1 MKHKNKLIEVFKNT
15 VLLNT
20 NYNLFSKKYDNVL
33 YAEPKTY
40 EDIIDTPSSSFTI
53 NSDSV
58 FDRPTRKKTSN
69 EILNKLQ
76 SKNKPLIA
84 YIESDIKKNINILPN
99 NFVKI
104 LETEN
109 IINST
114 PYDINKNIV
123 TNRII
128 GDKYD
133 PISSQ
138 QEPIPDLYTTQQE
151 SSVTSKESFDPISS
165 QQEPIPDLYTT
176 QQESSV
182 TSKESFDPIS
192 SQQEPI
198 PDLYTTQQES
208 SVTARTSFDP
218 ISSQQEPIPDL
229 YTTQQESSVTSKE
242 SFDPI
247 SFVKNNI
254 IPDNFSFPIE
264 KQESQKDN
272 NLYHN
277 TSNSI
282 DTLKQNI
289 FERKLRNGKYY
300 PDITEV
306 NRIKRNL
313 FTDIVGS
320 GLIQSNLN
328 KELQEISAFKYGGVA
343 DPGSVILTGEGG
355 KNENIITTKAGT
367 TIIPEGTPNAL
378 VDISRTPGEIENNS
392 KQTSQDE
399 NEKHIVDSFLVLNN
413 KINEIY
419 NNIPPK
425 EKIISKPIQPNQIR
439 VHNNSI
445 QIYYNSF
452 V

>member
-128 GDKYD
+128 GDKY
-133 PISSQ
+133 
-138 QEPIPDLYTTQQE
+138 
-151 SSVTSKESFDPISS
+151 
-165 QQEPIPDLYTT
+165 
-176 QQESSV
+176 
-182 TSKESFDPIS
+182 
-192 SQQEPI
+192 
-198 PDLYTTQQES
+198 
-208 SVTARTSFDP
+208 DP

>member
-151 SSVTSKESFDPISS
+151 SSVTSKE
-165 QQEPIPDLYTT
+165 
-176 QQESSV
+176 
-182 TSKESFDPIS
+182 
-192 SQQEPI
+192 
-198 PDLYTTQQES
+198 
-208 SVTARTSFDP
+208 SFDP